1 MLFVIYCLDKPGHD
15 EVRLANRAAHIE
27 YARRNADKMLVGGPL
42 LSDDGQR
49 MIGSMLVIDLPDR
62 GAADALMAK
71 DPYVTAGLFDSIVI
85 RPYKKVLP

>member
-62 GAADALMAK
+62 GAADALMAN
-71 DPYVTAGLFDSIVI
+71 DPYVKAGLFDSIVI

>member
-1 MLFVIYCLDKPGHD
+1 MLFAITCLDKPHSLD
-15 EVRLANRAAHIE
+15 LRLANRAAHIE

-42 LSDDGQR
+42 LADDGET
-49 MIGSMLVIDLPDR
+49 MIGSLLIIDLPDR

-71 DPYVTAGLFDSIVI
+71 DPYVTAGLFDSVVI